1 MLYIHQYSCISPQHT
16 FGSIDLETL
25 VPSIDNRL
33 KALEPA
39 YAGIP
44 PGMLRR
50 MGKCVKITVG
60 AAMPLLADHPPA
72 DGIIIGS
79 GNGGLEDCIRF
90 LDQIVQYEEGMLTPA
105 NFVQSTANAMAA
117 QISLLT
123 HNHAYN
129 NTHVH
134 RGLAFE
140 NALLDAWMQAVDNLD
155 ATLIVGGVDEI
166 SDYHLNIET
175 LNGTFKADPCNNAT
189 LYASTT
195 KGGLA
200 GEGAAMFRVGGRPV
214 KAEAGTT
221 EPGSGAGA
229 EAVQA
234 DKTYAV
240 AITEVDLFHS
250 TDPAYVQGRLKG
262 FIGADTPDLIL
273 TGENG
278 DPAFKPFYTAAEAA
292 NTTVARF
299 KHMSGESPTASA
311 FATWLAVHLLKTGA
325 MLPEHMI
332 KHAGPSDKGFRNVL
346 IYNAYQG
353 RQHGLIRVKR
363 TPE

>member
-16 FGSIDLETL
+16 FGSVDLDTL
-25 VPSIDNRL
+25 VPSTNNRL

-50 MGKCVKITVG
+50 MGKCVKITLG
-60 AAMPLLADHPPA
+60 AAMPLVSGQNPV

-79 GNGGLEDCIRF
+79 GNGGLEDSIRF

-129 NTHVH
+129 TTHVH

-140 NALLDAWMQAVDNLD
+140 NALLDAWMLAEEHPLAQWL
-155 ATLIVGGVDEI
+155 VGGVDEI

-175 LNGTFKADPCNNAT
+175 LNGTFKADPCDNGE
-189 LYASTT
+189 LYASVS
-195 KGGLA
+195 KGSLA
-200 GEGAAMFRVGGRPV
+200 GEGAAMFRVGGTAAPNGS
-214 KAEAGTT
+214 ASPNGAAADGT
-221 EPGSGAGA
+221 GASHA
-229 EAVQA
+229 RR
-234 DKTYAV
+234 V
-240 AITEVDLFHS
+240 AAIAQVDLFHS
-250 TDPAYVQGRLKG
+250 TDPTYVQERLQA
-262 FIGADTPDLIL
+262 FIGEDMPDLVLI
-273 TGENG
+273 GENG
-278 DPAFKPFYTAAEAA
+278 DPAFSKYYDILNAQPAAL
-292 NTTVARF
+292 ARF

-311 FATWLAVHLLKTGA
+311 FATWLATHVIQTGA
-325 MLPEHMI
+325 SLPAHMI
-332 KHAGPSDKGFRNVL
+332 KREGSKTMDFTNVV
-346 IYNAYQG
+346 IYNTYQG
-353 RQHGLIRVKR
+353 RQQGMIRVKLAQ
-363 TPE
+363 

>member
-25 VPSIDNRL
+25 VPSVDNRL

-39 YAGIP
+39 YPGIP
-44 PGMLRR
+44 AGMLRR

-60 AAMPLLADHPPA
+60 AAMPLLSAQQPV

-90 LDQIVQYEEGMLTPA
+90 LDQIVQYDEGMLTPA

-140 NALLDAWMQAVDNLD
+140 NALLDAWMQSAENPAGTML
-155 ATLIVGGVDEI
+155 VGGVDEI

-175 LNGTFKADPCNNAT
+175 LNGTFKADPCNNET
-189 LYASTT
+189 LYTSTT

-200 GEGAAMFRVGGRPV
+200 GEGAAMFRVGGRPATAAMDA
-214 KAEAGTT
+214 KAQ
-221 EPGSGAGA
+221 GAPPA
-229 EAVQA
+229 
-234 DKTYAV
+234 T
-240 AITEVDLFHS
+240 AITALDLFQS
-250 TDPAYVQGRLKG
+250 TDPAYVQDRLRIFMG
-262 FIGADTPDLIL
+262 DDQPDLVLI
-273 TGENG
+273 GENG
-278 DPAFKPFYTAAEAA
+278 DPAFAPYYSSAAIA
-292 NTTVARF
+292 NTTIARF

-311 FATWLAVHLLKTGA
+311 FATWLAAYLLETGA
-325 MLPEHMI
+325 KLPDHMI
-332 KHAGPSDKGFRNVL
+332 KHRGNCNNALKNIL

-353 RQHGLIRVKR
+353 KQHGLIRVKQ
-363 TPE
+363 TLE